1 MKRLS
6 IIIGLAVAL
15 TCPALAA
22 EQSLLARVTVYW
34 RGESCQRAAWRGTPL
49 RPGHCAVDPKKIPY
63 GSKVIFPDGTCTAV
77 DTGTDVVNRKAARL
91 SGRTPSQRSALV
103 IDRYFDSKQEALA
116 WTRRH
121 PIFMTVQVLTPASQR
136 AGAGRLQASLDG
148 GLPATGEQNYVA
160 STSHDLWPL
169 PGAQSSIYG
178 SDSWNG
184 DMTMASAFPLPVL

>member
-1 MKRLS
+1 MKRLF
-6 IIIGLAVAL
+6 IVIGLAVAL
-15 TCPALAA
+15 TGQASAA

-34 RGESCQRAAWRGTPL
+34 RGESCQRAAWKGTYL

-77 DTGTDVVNRKAARL
+77 DTGTDVINRKAARL

-121 PIFMTVQVLTPASQR
+121 PIFMTVQVLTADSNR
-136 AGAGRLQASLDG
+136 TRTDHLQAN
-148 GLPATGEQNYVA
+148 AKVA
-160 STSHDLWPL
+160 WLAVARQT
-169 PGAQSSIYG
+169 
-178 SDSWNG
+178 
-184 DMTMASAFPLPVL
+184 